1 MAKNLK
7 EQILDAAV
15 KLAERRGL
23 GGLTRAQIAKAA
35 KVAPGSVSYH
45 LGDMDATRNEIM
57 GHAVRCENVRVVA
70 HGLTTKHPQALAAP
84 EALRT
89 LALESLQTA

>member
-7 EQILDAAV
+7 DQILDAAV

-23 GGLTRAQIAKAA
+23 GGLTRTMIAKAA
-35 KVAPGSVSYH
+35 RVAPGSVSYH
-45 LGDMDATRNEIM
+45 LGDMDDARNAIM
-57 GHAVRCENVRVVA
+57 AHAVVKENVRVVA
-70 HGLTTKHPQALAAP
+70 HGLITNHPQALAAP

-89 LALESLQTA
+89 LARESLQPA